1 MLAADT
7 REYSI
12 VWDSTTVAV
21 TSSPADIQL
30 TFRRL
35 CPDNARMDTD
45 RYRDYQKS
53 GNKQWGG
60 QDGVEWDT

>member
-12 VWDSTTVAV
+12 VRDSTTVAV
-21 TSSPADIQL
+21 IITSGHSANV
-30 TFRRL
+30 RWL